1 MSNLARFPADVGPG
15 VWERDA
21 TRFVEIGETSPDP
34 ERPLPPRWKA
44 VKVGRTDYRVVPSK
58 GAPSGHL
65 WLAQRGTNALGEPAW
80 VETQP
85 PSRSDLEAA
94 LYAAS

>member
-1 MSNLARFPADVGPG
+1 VSNLARFPAS
-15 VWERDA
+15 A
-21 TRFVEIGETSPDP
+21 P
-34 ERPLPPRWKA
+34 ERSQQTEQPPKWKA
-44 VKVGRTDYRVVPSK
+44 IKVGRTVYRVVPSK